1 MEVERKLGM
10 EFNNVEMD
18 LFHMPIYGIP
28 YSNRLPLDKVNL
40 FIFICIQIL
49 VSKAVSWVGDQLVPA
64 VTMTSSSI

>member
-49 VSKAVSWVGDQLVPA
+49 VSEAVS
-64 VTMTSSSI
+64 